1 MKTNREAFCVITGG
15 PGVGKTTLINEL
27 NGYGFQ
33 TVQEDA
39 RKIIKAQIETDSEGL
54 PWKNK
59 ELYAKLMLEASLR
72 SYDEVNT
79 KMFSNFIFFDRG
91 ILDTICYMKME
102 QIPVSDEIKEMVRQY
117 PYNKNVFILPP
128 WQEIYETDN
137 ERKQSWEEAECTF
150 KKMKETYLEFGY
162 NVIEVPKASVKERTE
177 FIIQNIDK
185 FIG

>member
-79 KMFSNFIFFDRG
+79 KTFSNFI
-91 ILDTICYMKME
+91 
-102 QIPVSDEIKEMVRQY
+102 
-117 PYNKNVFILPP
+117 
-128 WQEIYETDN
+128 
-137 ERKQSWEEAECTF
+137 
-150 KKMKETYLEFGY
+150 LELF
-162 NVIEVPKASVKERTE
+162 T
-177 FIIQNIDK
+177 
-185 FIG
+185 